1 MVGNPR
7 NANGHKRRQLRARVL
22 REESFCALC
31 GQIVDKTLNYLDPAA
46 PEVDEILPVSLGGSP
61 YERANVRLTHR
72 LCNQKRS
79 NKLDQPKPQLKTSR
93 KW

>member
-1 MVGNPR
+1 MGNPR
-7 NANGHKRRQLRARVL
+7 NGNGHKRRQLRARVL
-22 REESFCALC
+22 REESICALC
-31 GQIVDKTLNYLDPAA
+31 GLMVDKTLHYLDPAA

-61 YERANVRLTHR
+61 YERTNVRLTHR

-79 NKLDQPKPQLKTSR
+79 NKLDTPKPALKTSR